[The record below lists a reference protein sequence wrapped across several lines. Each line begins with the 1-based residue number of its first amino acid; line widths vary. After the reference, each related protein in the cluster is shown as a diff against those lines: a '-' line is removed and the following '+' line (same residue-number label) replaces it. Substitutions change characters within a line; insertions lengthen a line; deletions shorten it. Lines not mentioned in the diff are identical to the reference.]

1 MLRNY
6 ATNENVEMKTKNTSN
21 QWRETATLPHSGD
34 WSWKPKKS
42 KRVRRKS
49 TLAKSAKKV
58 APKRK
63 PIVVKQS
70 KIVSTITLESLGLSF
85 TPTAQIQASIV

>member
-1 MLRNY
+1 
-6 ATNENVEMKTKNTSN
+6 MKTKNTSN
-21 QWRETATLPHSGD
+21 QWRDTATLPHSGD

-49 TLAKSAKKV
+49 ALAKSAKKV
-58 APKRK
+58 AKKRK
-63 PIVVKQS
+63 PVVAALPA

-85 TPTAQIQASIV
+85 TPTTQIQASIV